1 MVTCLCLLKQTTA
14 ASHFRNQRI
23 LTKKQQITLQPLNI
37 TLRTDTI
44 NTWKQFFNI
53 RIVLFKA
60 IKIALSA
67 ILICDKTKRQLT
79 ALIYRFTVSFKHWH
93 KRWQLLLKILK
104 PRIKFSVTAYYSS
117 SAKTLQI
124 ILCQFKCKRNL
135 NIAAVPV
142 EILFCYR
149 NISKRHTQ
157 RIYYR
162 GFSGIILSNKNQGIF
177 H

>member
-1 MVTCLCLLKQTTA
+1 MVTCLCLLKQTTTT
-14 ASHFRNQRI
+14 SHFRNQRV
-23 LTKKQQITLQPLNI
+23 LTKKQKITLQTLNI

-44 NTWKQFFNI
+44 DTWKQLFNI

-60 IKIALSA
+60 VKIALSA
-67 ILICDKTKRQLT
+67 ILICNKAKRQLT
-79 ALIYRFTVSFKHWH
+79 ALIYRFAVSFKHWC
-93 KRWQLLLKILK
+93 KRWQFLLKIFK
-104 PRIKFSVTAYYSS
+104 PRIKFSVTADYSS

-135 NIAAVPV
+135 NIAAIPV

-149 NISKRHTQ
+149 NISKCHTQ
-157 RIYYR
+157 CIYYR
-162 GFSGIILSNKNQGIF
+162 GFSGIILSNKNQSIF